1 MLKVMTLFVKR
12 PDMTRR
18 QFRDYYE
25 GNHVAMGLAA
35 NKYFGFTK
43 YVRNHVVAAH
53 ASPPA
58 RAFPEFDAFSEYT
71 FRDVEVAVK
80 AQEYMLTPGGKAL
93 AEDELNFLDMS
104 YHPSFGV
111 QETLIAG
118 SPRGVEAGLRGKVAL
133 VVARGEQ
140 ASSAEFQE
148 KVQAFARDFA
158 QRHAG
163 SFVRLTLDAALDTP
177 AGRPPFDA
185 ILNLWTRPGAP
196 EAPAQFRW
204 PGASDRALVL
214 EIESI
219 EAATETLGL

>member
-1 MLKVMTLFVKR
+1 MLKVMTLFLKR
-12 PDMTRR
+12 PGMSRR

-71 FRDVEVAVK
+71 FKDVDVAVK

-118 SPRGVEAGLRGKVAL
+118 AARGVEPGLRGKVAL
-133 VVARGEQ
+133 VVARSDK

-148 KVQAFARDFA
+148 AVQAYAWQFA

-163 SFVRLTLDAALDTP
+163 GFVRLTLDAALDTP

-185 ILNLWTRPGAP
+185 ILNLWTKPGAP
-196 EAPAQFRW
+196 EPPADFRW
-204 PGASDRALVL
+204 PGAADSALVL

>member
-1 MLKVMTLFVKR
+1 MLKVMTLFVRR

-18 QFRDYYE
+18 QFRHYYE

-35 NKYFGFTK
+35 NKYFGFSK
-43 YVRNHVVAAH
+43 YVRNHVVGALP
-53 ASPPA
+53 SPPA
-58 RAFPEFDAFSEYT
+58 RPFAEFDAFSEYT
-71 FRDVEVAVK
+71 FKDVDSAVK
-80 AQEYMLTPGGKAL
+80 AQEYMLTPGGKTL

-118 SPRGVEAGLRGKVAL
+118 AARAVEAGLRGKIAL
-133 VVARGEQ
+133 VVARGADVPAAGFLE
-140 ASSAEFQE
+140 S
-148 KVQAFARDFA
+148 VQAFAEQFA
-158 QRHAG
+158 RRHAG
-163 SFVRLTLDAALDTP
+163 SFLRLTLDAALESP

-185 ILNLWTRPGAP
+185 ILNLWTRPGDVQVP
-196 EAPAQFRW
+196 PDFRW
-204 PGASDRALVL
+204 TGTQDAALVL

>member
-1 MLKVMTLFVKR
+1 MLKVMTLFLKR
-12 PDMTRR
+12 PGMSRR

-43 YVRNHVVAAH
+43 YVRNHVVAAQ

-71 FRDVEVAVK
+71 FKDVDVAVK

-104 YHPSFGV
+104 FHPSFGV

-118 SPRGVEAGLRGKVAL
+118 APRGVEPGLRGKVAL
-133 VVARGEQ
+133 VVARSAN

-148 KVQAFARDFA
+148 AVQAYAKQFA

-163 SFVRLTLDAALDTP
+163 GFVRLTLDAALDTP

-185 ILNLWTRPGAP
+185 ILNLWTKPGAP
-196 EAPAQFRW
+196 EPPADFRW
-204 PGASDRALVL
+204 PGAVDSALVL

>member
-71 FRDVEVAVK
+71 FKDVDVAVK

-104 YHPSFGV
+104 YHPSFAV

-118 SPRGVEAGLRGKVAL
+118 SPRVVEAGLRGKVAM
-133 VVARGEQ
+133 VIARGDKV
-140 ASSAEFQE
+140 ASADFQE
-148 KVQAFARDFA
+148 
-158 QRHAG
+158 
-163 SFVRLTLDAALDTP
+163 FVRLTLDAALDTP

-185 ILNLWTRPGAP
+185 ILNLWTKPGAP
-196 EAPAQFRW
+196 EVPAEFGW
-204 PGASDRALVL
+204 SGATDSALVL
-214 EIESI
+214 ELESI

>member
-18 QFRDYYE
+18 QFRHYYE

-35 NKYFGFTK
+35 NKHFGFSK

-58 RAFPEFDAFSEYT
+58 GAFPEFDAFSEYT
-71 FRDVEVAVK
+71 FRDVERAVK

-93 AEDELNFLDMS
+93 ADDELNFLDMS

-118 SPRGVEAGLRGKVAL
+118 LPRAVEPGLTGKLAL
-133 VVARGEQ
+133 VVARGEDV
-140 ASSAEFQE
+140 SSAAFQDS
-148 KVQAFARDFA
+148 VQAFAGQFA
-158 QRHAG
+158 RRHAG
-163 SFVRLTLDAALDTP
+163 AFVRLTLDTALDTP

-185 ILNLWTRPGAP
+185 ILNLWSKPGDVQV
-196 EAPAQFRW
+196 PADFRW
-204 PGASDRALVL
+204 PRAEDAALVL
-214 EIESI
+214 EVESI

>member
-18 QFRDYYE
+18 QFRHYYE

-35 NKYFGFTK
+35 NKYFGFSK
-43 YVRNHVVAAH
+43 YVRNHVVGVQP
-53 ASPPA
+53 SPPA
-58 RAFPEFDAFSEYT
+58 GAFREFDAFSEYT
-71 FRDVEVAVK
+71 FKDVGCAVR
-80 AQEYMLTPGGKAL
+80 AQEYMLTPGGRAL
-93 AEDELNFLDMS
+93 ADDELNFLDMG

-118 SPRGVEAGLRGKVAL
+118 APRAVEAGLRGKVAL
-133 VVARGEQ
+133 VVARGAEV
-140 ASSAEFQE
+140 SAAGFLDS
-148 KVQAFARDFA
+148 VQAFAQQFA

-163 SFVRLTLDAALDTP
+163 SFVRLTLDAALESP

-185 ILNLWTRPGAP
+185 ILNLWTRPGDVQVP
-196 EAPAQFRW
+196 PDFRW
-204 PGASDRALVL
+204 PGARDAALVL

>member
-43 YVRNHVVAAH
+43 YVRNHVVGAV

-58 RAFPEFDAFSEYT
+58 RPFAEFDAFSEYT
-71 FRDVEVAVK
+71 FKDVETAVK

-118 SPRGVEAGLRGKVAL
+118 APRIVEAGLRGKVAM
-133 VVARGEQ
+133 VIARADDQ
-140 ASSAEFQE
+140 SSAAFQQA
-148 KVQAFARDFA
+148 VLAFAQQFA
-158 QRHAG
+158 QRHSG
-163 SFVRLTLDAALDTP
+163 SFVRLTLDAALETP

-185 ILNLWTRPGAP
+185 ILNLWLKPGDVQV
-196 EAPAQFRW
+196 PADFRW
-204 PGASDRALVL
+204 PRAADSALVL

>member
-1 MLKVMTLFVKR
+1 MLKVMTLFLKR

-35 NKYFGFTK
+35 NRYFGFTK
-43 YVRNHVVAAH
+43 YVRNHVVGAH

-58 RAFPEFDAFSEYT
+58 RPFPEFDAFSEYT
-71 FRDVEVAVK
+71 FKDVDAAVK

-104 YHPSFGV
+104 YHPSFAV
-111 QETLIAG
+111 AETLIAG
-118 SPRGVEAGLRGKVAL
+118 SPRVVEAGLRGKVAM
-133 VVARGEQ
+133 VVARAE
-140 ASSAEFQE
+140 ALSSAAFQE
-148 KVQAFARDFA
+148 SVQAYAQQFARA
-158 QRHAG
+158 HAG
-163 SFVRLTLDAALDTP
+163 AFVRLTLDAALDTP

-185 ILNLWTRPGAP
+185 ILNLWLKPGDVQVP
-196 EAPAQFRW
+196 TGFRW
-204 PGASDRALVL
+204 PGAGDAALVL

>member
-1 MLKVMTLFVKR
+1 MLKVMTLFLRR
-12 PDMTRR
+12 PGMTRR
-18 QFRDYYE
+18 QFRHYYE

-35 NKYFGFTK
+35 NKHFGFSK
-43 YVRNHVVAAH
+43 YVRNHVVGAQS
-53 ASPPA
+53 SPPA
-58 RAFPEFDAFSEYT
+58 QPFPEFDAFSEYT
-71 FRDVEVAVK
+71 FEDVERAVK

-118 SPRGVEAGLRGKVAL
+118 APRGVEPGLRGKLAL
-133 VVARGEQ
+133 VVARGAAVPAQGFLQSVE
-140 ASSAEFQE
+140 
-148 KVQAFARDFA
+148 AFAQQFA
-158 QRHAG
+158 QWHAG
-163 SFVRLTLDAALDTP
+163 SFVRLTLDAALESP

-185 ILNLWTRPGAP
+185 ILNLWPQPGDVGV
-196 EAPAQFRW
+196 PAEFRW
-204 PGASDRALVL
+204 TGAADAALVL

>member
-12 PDMTRR
+12 PGMSRR

-58 RAFPEFDAFSEYT
+58 RAFAEFDAFSEYT
-71 FRDVEVAVK
+71 FKDVDVAVK

-118 SPRGVEAGLRGKVAL
+118 APRGVEPGLRGKVAL
-133 VVARGEQ
+133 VVARSDN

-148 KVQAFARDFA
+148 AVLAYAKQFA

-163 SFVRLTLDAALDTP
+163 GFVRLTLDAALDTP
-177 AGRPPFDA
+177 AGRAPFDA
-185 ILNLWTRPGAP
+185 ILNLWTKPGAP
-196 EAPAQFRW
+196 EPPAEFRW
-204 PGASDRALVL
+204 AGASDCALVL